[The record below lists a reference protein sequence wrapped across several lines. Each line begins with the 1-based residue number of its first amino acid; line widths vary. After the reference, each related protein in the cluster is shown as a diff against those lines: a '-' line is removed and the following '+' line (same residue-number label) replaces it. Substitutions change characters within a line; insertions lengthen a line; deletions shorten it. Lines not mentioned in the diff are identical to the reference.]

1 MKEIYNES
9 ILKKEKQ
16 KIINNIIIFISI
28 SFIFITSIIFSTI
41 FANKEK
47 RILFIIL
54 LSILLFLFISS
65 ISIFVFYIIYLNKI
79 YKEHKL
85 IYENKRNKIKG
96 IIKAISKNFTI
107 IKNIVGYELLLDD
120 ESIIYVEL
128 NFIKEDEFKVGDYI
142 EGYISLNFLTSYIK
156 KEEGDK

>member
-9 ILKKEKQ
+9 VLKKEKQ

-28 SFIFITSIIFSTI
+28 SLIFITSIIFSTI